1 MNNNIEFEETGIN
14 PFEKPFEYMKYE
26 EKEIILEETG
36 INPFATPFV
45 YMKYGDCIK
54 I

>member
-14 PFEKPFEYMKYE
+14 PFEKPF
-26 EKEIILEETG
+26 
-36 INPFATPFV
+36 ATPFV